1 MVAQVLPFFHRSEP
15 RARDWTQQELAEF
28 YRVESALVQAGTQ
41 LETERGL
48 SDEGE
53 PWFVFCRADTGDVF
67 IHFARI
73 DGVYVVDG
81 AAFKAPARGADFAA
95 LVRALIER
103 YPLAQI
109 RERSRGNV
117 FVHPA
122 ALLIALVG
130 AAFFH
135 SNDAKAAEPTDG
147 RTEEGRRSLIV
158 TSQSLPPGAIPPGTG
173 QTFDSSSQAA
183 AVIMSA
189 ILTLKGDLFAVA
201 KQEPFDH
208 VAAVWSDLIDAR
220 AWAFPAP
227 ADAAVLVPPA
237 PSTTA
242 HLDISPFKSLELLTS
257 GFDQPVLGEGGAR
270 GGAPEGLMLL
280 TTAAE
285 VRSDVA
291 FSPLELPAGAQT
303 IGPERPVQ
311 LANGIAVA
319 PVTDAGAVLTTSAQ
333 TSAVLL
339 EMLNKGVALVQH
351 LPDALVD
358 LIRRGEHLDFSTPVQ
373 PSATGSGDV
382 PAPSQVV
389 IPDVVMPPFAPVTPE
404 SGPSQKST
412 AKIDAAISAF
422 IAQVENLEFIV
433 AGKQVVLYDE
443 DIFGDFNGD
452 TNLTSVT
459 FTFDDGSSVSLVGS
473 AQDLGQ
479 FSWAT

>member
-1 MVAQVLPFFHRSEP
+1 MVAQVLPFLHRSEP

-48 SDEGE
+48 SDEGD

-73 DGVYVVDG
+73 DGVYLVDG
-81 AAFKAPARGADFAA
+81 AAFEAPARGRDFAT
-95 LVRALIER
+95 LVRRLIEQ
-103 YPLAQI
+103 YPLAKI
-109 RERSRGNV
+109 RERSHGNV

-122 ALLIALVG
+122 AILIALVG

-158 TSQSLPPGAIPPGTG
+158 TSQSLPPGAISLGTG
-173 QTFDSSSQAA
+173 PTFDSSSQAA

-189 ILTLKGDLFAVA
+189 ILTLNGDLFAVA
-201 KQEPFDH
+201 QQGPSN
-208 VAAVWSDLIDAR
+208 AALWSDIIDAR
-220 AWAFPAP
+220 ALALPTA
-227 ADAAVLVPPA
+227 ADATVLVPPA
-237 PSTTA
+237 PSTA
-242 HLDISPFKSLELLTS
+242 AQLDVSTFKPLEFATTGFHTS
-257 GFDQPVLGEGGAR
+257 ALGEVGAR
-270 GGAPEGLMLL
+270 AGAPEGVMLL
-280 TTAAE
+280 TTVAE
-285 VRSDVA
+285 IRSDVPS
-291 FSPLELPAGAQT
+291 SPVESPTGAPS
-303 IGPERPVQ
+303 IGHERPVY
-311 LANGIAVA
+311 LANGVATA

-339 EMLNKGVALVQH
+339 EMLNKGGVLVQH

-358 LIRRGEHLDFSTPVQ
+358 LIRRGEHLDFFTPVQ
-373 PSATGSGDV
+373 PPATGPGDV

-389 IPDVVMPPFAPVTPE
+389 VPEVVLPPFAPVPGN
-404 SGPSQKST
+404 SGRLTKST
-412 AKIDAAISAF
+412 AEIDAAISAF

-443 DIFGDFNGD
+443 DIFGYFNGD